1 MHNMISLA
9 IDQQLA
15 LGIYIYFCLFC
26 FFFLACKWQYQTHR
40 YMLGS

>member
-15 LGIYIYFCLFC
+15 LGIYIFLFVC
-26 FFFLACKWQYQTHR
+26 FFLACKWQYQTHR

>member
-15 LGIYIYFCLFC
+15 LGIYIFFLFVW
-26 FFFLACKWQYQTHR
+26 FFLACKWQYQTHR

>member
-15 LGIYIYFCLFC
+15 LGIYIFFLFV
-26 FFFLACKWQYQTHR
+26 FFLACKWQYQTHR

>member
-15 LGIYIYFCLFC
+15 LGIYIFFCL

>member
-15 LGIYIYFCLFC
+15 LGFFLFVCFCLV
-26 FFFLACKWQYQTHR
+26 FLACKWQYQTHR

>member
-15 LGIYIYFCLFC
+15 LGIYIYFFCLFV
-26 FFFLACKWQYQTHR
+26 FFLACKWQYQTHR

>member
-15 LGIYIYFCLFC
+15 LGIYIFFCLFG
-26 FFFLACKWQYQTHR
+26 FFLACKWQYQTHR

>member
-15 LGIYIYFCLFC
+15 LGIYIYFLFV

>member
-15 LGIYIYFCLFC
+15 LGIYIFFCLFV
-26 FFFLACKWQYQTHR
+26 FFLVCKWQYQTHR

>member
-15 LGIYIYFCLFC
+15 LGFFFFCFCLV
-26 FFFLACKWQYQTHR
+26 FLACKWQYQTHR

>member
-15 LGIYIYFCLFC
+15 LGIYIFFCLF

>member
-15 LGIYIYFCLFC
+15 LGIYIFLFVC